1 MRELKLNAQ
10 LRAYSRAPYFT
21 DWIRDLASQE
31 QIPDI
36 STLDTTIAYVRVYNS
51 DNKPIWATIDTSLLN
66 QDVINSLVELVR
78 ETQNDFTSLTNN
90 LNSIK
95 ELIDFR
101 LEVTGPY
108 SNQLVFTNAKGE
120 KTVITLPSSYPDN
133 NSIGINDEHLLYVMD
148 TADNETIVVTDV
160 ERKNLYNALDEVIG
174 TQKVSG
180 KLRAEKLYIKTED
193 NIPQYISGLEISN
206 QLSLINKNI
215 NDANKNIIDLE
226 NYVQG
231 KGGFIDPFNFGPTKT
246 LNNEIFD
253 KYYYDLKNNGI
264 VCDIPDQTKV
274 KNLYDG
280 HIWVYVLNDNN
291 WVDEGADVVV
301 TANNEGVLG
310 VVTGSEDQFQI
321 SINSDGIMSVN
332 GLEETLIDLENN
344 KLNILYSQ
352 TSLDAAY
359 VQEVASGSPKLVSIS
374 DSTSQPESLVK
385 RTSDGTILS
394 ETKGDNPY
402 EVVNLSWL
410 ETLFATSS
418 DIENIKPIMGDN

>member
-31 QIPDI
+31 SIPDI
-36 STLDTTIAYVRVYNS
+36 STLETTIAYVRAYDSTNT
-51 DNKPIWATIDTSLLN
+51 PIWTSIDTSLLN
-66 QDVINSLVELVR
+66 QDVINSLIELVKS
-78 ETQNDFTSLTNN
+78 TQANFDTLANDFDFM
-90 LNSIK
+90 K
-95 ELIDFR
+95 DLISFR

-108 SNQLVFTNAKGE
+108 SNQLVFTDAKGE
-120 KTVITLPSSYPDN
+120 KTAITLPSSYPDN
-133 NSIGINDEHLLYVMD
+133 ETIGVNNEHLLYVMD
-148 TADNETIVVTDV
+148 KADDETIVVTDI
-160 ERKNLYNALDEVIG
+160 ERKDLYNALNEVVG

-180 KLRAEKLYIKTED
+180 KLRAEKLYVKTEND
-193 NIPQYISGLEISN
+193 IPQYISGLDISN
-206 QLSLINKNI
+206 QLALINKNI
-215 NDANKNIIDLE
+215 TDANKNIDDLE
-226 NYVQG
+226 KYVQG
-231 KGGFIDPFNFGPTKT
+231 KGGFIDPCDFGSTKT
-246 LNNEIFD
+246 LNNEVFD

-332 GLEETLIDLENN
+332 GLEESLNN
-344 KLNILYSQ
+344 KLNILHSED
-352 TSLDAAY
+352 SLDAAY
-359 VQEVASGSPKLVSIS
+359 VQGITNGNPKLVNIS
-374 DSTSQPESLVK
+374 DSASHPESLVK
-385 RTSDGTILS
+385 RTNSGTILS